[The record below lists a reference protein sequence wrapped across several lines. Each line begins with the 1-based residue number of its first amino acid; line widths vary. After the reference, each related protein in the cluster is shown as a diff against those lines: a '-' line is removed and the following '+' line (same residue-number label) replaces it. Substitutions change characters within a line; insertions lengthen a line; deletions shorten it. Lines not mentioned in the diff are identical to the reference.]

1 MPSGPP
7 GGIALP
13 AVNLPTVLVD
23 VPDSDVHTEHRATE
37 SSWSKWRSSLS
48 AGIGDIGKR
57 LTLAPGAAIGAI
69 AELPEVAQEAIKDG
83 LLSSITSGL
92 VCGLL
97 IFVFCCV
104 FSEMIFGQNELLQS
118 AVPLGVGTQT
128 MTAMIGAFAFARF
141 SGCRA
146 VVAGPDINPIV
157 FLAEAAGTISETIC
171 PDGLDASC
179 DKAHKAVPT
188 VMVSMMV
195 ATLLVGVSFWLLG
208 RLRMTAIVGFIPSH
222 VVSGFLSCIGWKV
235 LKASFEVASPYGKS
249 FKTKYIEYFFGS
261 WEKSWMFILPA
272 LPIGIPL
279 YLLKRYHIG
288 KPTVNFPLF
297 IIGPAVIFY
306 VALAAQGMSLETAR
320 EIGWLFEPERGR
332 NDFWVQWGELYG
344 SMGDVHWE
352 ALPGCFPT
360 WLVMLLIVNLDNM
373 LKLASTESAIS
384 VDFDYNHEMIVG
396 GASTVVAALLGGSP
410 AYSQTKFN
418 VLNYAMTHSTTSAL
432 PSCVVGFFCGA
443 LFFSGAPLINYLP
456 RFMLSGLLVFSA
468 VGFLVENLWDSR
480 TKFQRLNFAAI
491 WAVFLI
497 NVVMSEL
504 LPQFGLLIAIVSGL
518 VFGLFSFAVHFARK
532 SITTESIP
540 GEQHCS
546 TAIRS
551 ASQEAKLGVLGV
563 WYHIFAAQGYIF
575 FGTASKLHRMFK
587 QHVQDIGKRPRAE
600 RTRYLILDLSKVNG
614 MDETAGVVFSKIA
627 RLASA
632 SGNIQLVWAGA
643 AETVARRL
651 ERQGL
656 LAAGNSRRSF
666 ATLDAAE
673 KWVEDTL
680 LQHVHELSLKW
691 LVDKTCRQVYTR
703 AVLHDALT
711 SASSAGGMGAS
722 QLLRWCTPE
731 ANGDEA
737 AASEASGGAARK
749 LVSKGHQVLK
759 EGHEDDALYLLYRG
773 LVEVREGATPHT
785 IYPGAFF
792 NEHVMYSAA
801 DAGALYTATAVE
813 DSVILRISGRQRE
826 LMQEQNPHD
835 SYQLLLSVFR
845 QIEMRNP
852 ARRHHTW
859 VDDGEDSDDAQNSSS
874 RRPSRIS
881 LGSSGATSGR
891 ISASGRDSVAK
902 RPHSH
907 VDLVA
912 NSWQRSC
919 AHPKAACRRSHRAC
933 HRAPSPCPAFTHS
946 GAGKPRARRCPL
958 PSSSTSRCCPLP
970 APLLPPPPPLGR
982 PPPLPPS
989 LPVRSGRRPS
999 RCGAAREEAR
1009 RPTLA
1014 MRSPRETRACAA
1026 RWRARSRAARAAVST
1041 RMWRNQA
1048 SRSSA
1053 FRRSVSVQK
1062 APPTAKTRRSRTAPP
1077 TCPIAM
1083 GRRRWGRCASA
1094 GRRASTGSAVPTITT
1109 RRRTTTTTAS
1119 PRCSTPSSS
1128 TATTS
1133 RRR

>member
-1 MPSGPP
+1 MRPSEPPSGV
-7 GGIALP
+7 ALP
-13 AVNLPTVLVD
+13 PVDLPTVLVD
-23 VPDSDVHTEHRATE
+23 VPDSDVHTEPIRSTE
-37 SSWSKWRSSLS
+37 SSWSRRRSSLS
-48 AGIGDIGKR
+48 SGMAGISKR
-57 LTLAPGAAIGAI
+57 LTVAPGAAINAI
-69 AELPEVAQEAIKDG
+69 AELPEVAQEAIKHG

-92 VCGLL
+92 ICGLM

-128 MTAMIGAFAFARF
+128 MTAMIGALAFARF
-141 SGCRA
+141 SGCKA

-157 FLAEAAGTISETIC
+157 FLAEAANTISESIC
-171 PDGLDASC
+171 PDGLDASAIAAC
-179 DKAHKAVPT
+179 DNAHKAVPT
-188 VMVSMMV
+188 VMVSMLA

-249 FKTKYIEYFFGS
+249 FKTKYIGYFFGS

-306 VALAAQGMSLETAR
+306 VALAAQGMSLEKAR
-320 EIGWLFEPERGR
+320 DIGWLFYPEREF
-332 NDFWVQWGELYG
+332 NDFWKQWGELYG

-396 GASTVVAALLGGSP
+396 GASTVFAALLGGSP

-418 VLNYAMTHSTTSAL
+418 VLNYAMTHSTTSSL

-443 LFFSGAPLINYLP
+443 LFFSGVPLINYLP

-497 NVVMSEL
+497 NVIMGEA

-532 SITTESIP
+532 SITTESIS

-587 QHVQDIGKRPRAE
+587 QHVQDIGQRPRAE

-614 MDETAGVVFSKIA
+614 MDETAGVIFAKIA

-632 SGNIQLVWAGA
+632 SGNIQIVWAGA

-656 LAAGNSRRSF
+656 LAAGRYRSF
-666 ATLDAAE
+666 ATLDTAE

-711 SASSAGGMGAS
+711 SASSAGGMGAT

-731 ANGDEA
+731 ANGEEA
-737 AASEASGGAARK
+737 GSSGAARK
-749 LVSKGHQVLK
+749 LVSKGSQILK
-759 EGHEDDALYLLYRG
+759 EGHEDDGLYLLYRG
-773 LVEVREGATPHT
+773 LVEVREGADPHT

-826 LMQEQNPHD
+826 QMQEQNPHD

-859 VDDGEDSDDAQNSSS
+859 VDDGEPFDGAQNSSG
-874 RRPSRIS
+874 RRSSRIS
-881 LGSSGATSGR
+881 LGASATS
-891 ISASGRDSVAK
+891 ASNVARK
-902 RPHSH
+902 PAWHVDTVAQLALLRSRPHAQAAPH
-907 VDLVA
+907 AIRPLTP
-912 NSWQRSC
+912 C
-919 AHPKAACRRSHRAC
+919 ASHRT
-933 HRAPSPCPAFTHS
+933 PCPAAPRSLIQAVASRGRKGGDCFEAAQLLDAATLRRLRRQPRRLRPRRVARRDPLCRGSCGS
-946 GAGKPRARRCPL
+946 GAAEAAAAWLVRLQARL
-958 PSSSTSRCCPLP
+958 VLE
-970 APLLPPPPPLGR
+970 L
-982 PPPLPPS
+982 
-989 LPVRSGRRPS
+989 
-999 RCGAAREEAR
+999 
-1009 RPTLA
+1009 
-1014 MRSPRETRACAA
+1014 
-1026 RWRARSRAARAAVST
+1026 W
-1041 RMWRNQA
+1041 
-1048 SRSSA
+1048 
-1053 FRRSVSVQK
+1053 
-1062 APPTAKTRRSRTAPP
+1062 
-1077 TCPIAM
+1077 
-1083 GRRRWGRCASA
+1083 RCAHLA
-1094 GRRASTGSAVPTITT
+1094 
-1109 RRRTTTTTAS
+1109 
-1119 PRCSTPSSS
+1119 
-1128 TATTS
+1128 
-1133 RRR
+1133 